1 MEFPFGHHE
10 RHQHHRREEDEEEE
24 QYRRY
29 PDPRREDL
37 YDRPPPPSQFAPPA
51 QFSGPPPEFAIPPP
65 VDSDYHRLQGTGPFD
80 YGYLPQPP
88 PPAPY
93 ESSYP
98 AGYARVEHVG
108 HEESRPTPE
117 SYPSGYARVEH
128 VGHEESRPAPEPY
141 PSATTHHES
150 HHRFPFI
157 HRHEKEEQEALE
169 GPQGQTVRVFCQA
182 ETEYS
187 MTIRDGSVVLA
198 PTNPDDPYQA
208 CSCHTFASD
217 LAFLHWIKDEKYS
230 TRVKDQDGFPSFAL
244 VNKATGQALQHS
256 VGETQPVRLT
266 RYDPDQLDQSVL
278 WTLSKDLG
286 QGFRSFRMVN
296 NIKLNLD
303 AFNGDKK
310 HGGVKDGTVVVLWS
324 RGKGDN
330 QRWKVVPYCK
340 FLSSWSY

>member
-1 MEFPFGHHE
+1 MEFPFGHHG
-10 RHQHHRREEDEEEE
+10 RHQHHRREEEEEEE

-37 YDRPPPPSQFAPPA
+37 YDGPPPPSQFAPPA
-51 QFSGPPPEFAIPPP
+51 QFSGPPPEFACPPP
-65 VDSDYHRLQGTGPFD
+65 IDSDYHRPQGTGPFD

-88 PPAPY
+88 PPPAPY

-98 AGYARVEHVG
+98 E
-108 HEESRPTPE
+108 
-117 SYPSGYARVEH
+117 GYARVEH
-128 VGHEESRPAPEPY
+128 VGHEESRPAPETY

-157 HRHEKEEQEALE
+157 HRHEKEEEEAVE
-169 GPQGQTVRVFCQA
+169 SPQGQTVRVFCQA

-198 PTNPDDPYQA
+198 PTNPDDPYQ
-208 CSCHTFASD
+208 
-217 LAFLHWIKDEKYS
+217 HWIKDEKYS

-330 QRWKVVPYCK
+330 QRWKVVPY
-340 FLSSWSY
+340 